1 MIKMYEF
8 MHSTEKWKEYIR
20 HLTVGYKAWK
30 NDQDDVKKGW
40 NMMTLTSDW
49 LNDDDFDVL
58 VNNIEEL
65 KEDFSVQE
73 QDIRYC

>member
-1 MIKMYEF
+1 
-8 MHSTEKWKEYIR
+8 
-20 HLTVGYKAWK
+20 
-30 NDQDDVKKGW
+30 
-40 NMMTLTSDW
+40 MTLTSDW